1 MEGWGAGNWT
11 HGSPERLVHL
21 YKKGVKIMRKRVYVT
36 FSTTKLRLSRIV
48 KEKSRIFSAFLGF
61 RKGFLIIEK
70 GVIKNY
76 AVLTTPSWLVW
87 ETRRSLSTTSTFKS
101 KIRIRKLTYS
111 KAFPKADYGSQ
122 VLS

>member
-11 HGSPERLVHL
+11 HGGPERLVHL

-61 RKGFLIIEK
+61 RKGFF
-70 GVIKNY
+70 NN
-76 AVLTTPSWLVW
+76 
-87 ETRRSLSTTSTFKS
+87 
-101 KIRIRKLTYS
+101 
-111 KAFPKADYGSQ
+111 
-122 VLS
+122 